1 MNDLL
6 WEDFIDLLTYP
17 FSLTIPTIMPASI
30 TTANNLSGLTQSFL
44 FPSQSDQ
51 VFGARPSVPWLQY
64 LSFFYFMGPP
74 SVRGSSEGFA
84 RSSAFS

>member
-17 FSLTIPTIMPASI
+17 FSLTIPTIMPTSI
-30 TTANNLSGLTQSFL
+30 TTANNLSGLTQSIL
-44 FPSQSDQ
+44 FPSQSVQ
-51 VFGARPSVPWLQY
+51 VFGAWPSVPWLQY
-64 LSFFYFMGPP
+64 LGFSFMGPP
-74 SVRGSSEGFA
+74 SVRASSEGFA